1 MNVEYSNKNWI
12 ILKEYKTILKKT
24 VIIDDF

>member
-12 ILKEYKTILKKT
+12 ILQEYKTILKKT